1 MTAASI
7 DALGRTVVETIGLPK
22 DAWEIAAQLEVLGM
36 RDSDARSGYGV
47 RDLFEL
53 ARAIERRQRSGAYGF
68 HVEREDPRPRGMR
81 VLRFL
86 RRYLAGIAFALPMA
100 LQAAAMLIFG
110 YGIWG
115 ALELELAQGSAIALG
130 FIGSYIAAG
139 GFTQAIVR
147 RGLFYIYQQE
157 EGLARWTALR
167 GFDIGLRT
175 MLALLLPALLLNLLF
190 HILPWSMVLTASV
203 FYAGFSVLW
212 LSWALIYLV
221 RRSELL
227 VIITAVALAT
237 VIAVAR
243 LGNVP
248 PIFAN
253 AIGVIVAAIIS
264 FATAYWFLDRAAKKR
279 GNVQPVN
286 PPRLAVLVFSTS
298 RWFVYG
304 LLFNA
309 FLFADRVVA
318 WTTPVG
324 REDFPP
330 YPFWL
335 EVRYELAMDLALIVV
350 IVMGGLVQYA
360 IERFSE
366 KLIPHEKQTKFAGA
380 ASFRDAQLRR
390 HRRRSIHLGAAA
402 AIALAL
408 AFLTVRAL
416 QQLENVRL
424 QEALTA
430 PVTMRV
436 LAAAAI
442 GYIFFMF
449 AVRNMLLLLTL
460 SRVEAAVRSV
470 AVGLIVNLVTG
481 FVCSRAIGYWAAVA
495 GVVAGSIAM
504 SIIAARATRKTL
516 DELDFSYFAAF

>member
-1 MTAASI
+1 MTAL
-7 DALGRTVVETIGLPK
+7 DTLGQQVVSTIGIPK

-68 HVEREDPRPRGMR
+68 HVEGDDPQPR
-81 VLRFL
+81 VIPALRFL

-100 LQAAAMLIFG
+100 LQAAAMLVFG

-115 ALELELAQGSAIALG
+115 ALDLELAQGSAIALG
-130 FIGSYIAAG
+130 FIASYIAAG

-167 GFDIGLRT
+167 GFAIGLRT
-175 MLALLLPALLLNLLF
+175 MLALLLPALFLNLIF
-190 HILPWSMVLTASV
+190 RILPWSMVFTASI
-203 FYAGFSVLW
+203 FYAGFVVLW

-227 VIITAVALAT
+227 LIITAVALAA
-237 VIAVAR
+237 VIVVAR
-243 LGNVP
+243 VTNVP
-248 PIFAN
+248 PIVAN
-253 AIGVIVAAIIS
+253 GIGVILAAALS
-264 FATAYWFLDRAAKKR
+264 LATAYLFLDRAAKER
-279 GNVQPVN
+279 GNVEPVN

-309 FLFADRVVA
+309 FLFADRIVA

-366 KLIPHEKQTKFAGA
+366 KLIPHEKRTKFADA
-380 ASFRDAQLRR
+380 ESFRDDQLRA
-390 HRRRSIHLGAAA
+390 HRRRSIQLGAAA
-402 AIALAL
+402 IVGLAV
-408 AFLTVRAL
+408 AFVVVRAL
-416 QQLENVRL
+416 QQLDNVRL
-424 QEALTA
+424 HEALTA
-430 PVTMRV
+430 AVTMRV
-436 LAAAAI
+436 LAAAAV
-442 GYIFFMF
+442 GYVFFMF

-460 SRVEAAVRSV
+460 SRVEAAARSI
-470 AVGLIVNLVTG
+470 AIGLAVNLVVG

-495 GVVAGSIAM
+495 GLVAGAIVM
-504 SIIAARATRKTL
+504 SILAARATRKTL
-516 DELDFSYFAAF
+516 DELDFSYYAAY

>member
-1 MTAASI
+1 MTASL
-7 DALGRTVVETIGLPK
+7 DTLGHQVTATIGIPK

-68 HVEREDPRPRGMR
+68 HLERDDPQPR
-81 VLRFL
+81 VIPALRFL

-100 LQAAAMLIFG
+100 LQAVSMLVFG

-115 ALELELAQGSAIALG
+115 ALTLELAQGSAIALG
-130 FIGSYIAAG
+130 FIVSYIAAG

-167 GFDIGLRT
+167 GFNIALRA
-175 MLALLLPALLLNLLF
+175 MLALLIPALLLNLLF
-190 HILPWSMVLTASV
+190 RILPWSMVLTASV

-221 RRSELL
+221 QRSELL
-227 VIITAVALAT
+227 VIITTLALAA
-237 VIAVAR
+237 VIAVAT
-243 LGNVP
+243 LGDVP
-248 PIFAN
+248 PIVAN
-253 AIGVIVAAIIS
+253 VIGVIVAALLS
-264 FATAYWFLDRAAKKR
+264 VGTAYWFLDRAAKKR

-335 EVRYELAMDLALIVV
+335 EVRYELAMDLALVIV

-360 IERFSE
+360 LERFSE
-366 KLIPHEKQTKFAGA
+366 ELIPHEKQTKFADA
-380 ASFRDAQLRR
+380 RSFRDDQLRA
-390 HRRRSIHLGAAA
+390 HRRRSIHLGVAA

-408 AFLTVRAL
+408 ALLLVGVL
-416 QQLENVRL
+416 QQVENVRL
-424 QEALTA
+424 HEALTA

-436 LAAAAI
+436 LVAAAI
-442 GYIFFMF
+442 GYVFFMF
-449 AVRNMLLLLTL
+449 AVRNILLLLTL
-460 SRVEAAVRSV
+460 SRVEAAVRCV
-470 AVGLIVNLVTG
+470 AVGLAVNLVTG

-495 GVVAGSIAM
+495 GVVAGSIVM
-504 SIIAARATRKTL
+504 NVVAARETRKTL